1 MAEPL
6 SLALQI
12 AIVGLPVML
21 VVIAIFILLAKALLL
36 VFPHRRDKDSG
47 ARHEVK
53 PAEKPAVST

>member
-1 MAEPL
+1 MAESL

-36 VFPHRRDKDSG
+36 VFPQRRDKDSG
-47 ARHEVK
+47 TRHEVK
-53 PAEKPAVST
+53 PAEKPVVST